1 MSTPQPDTPIRILQA
16 TLALLDKP
24 QAKLPTMS
32 EIARAT
38 GISRQAVYLHFPSRT
53 DLLVA
58 ATRYQDQT
66 NNIAAALEPSRTARS
81 GTERLDAFVTAWG
94 NYIPH
99 IYGVARAILAVSET
113 DPEAAAAW
121 NTRMA
126 DMREGCAAAVRAL
139 AEDGTLPPHTDP
151 EQATDLLWT
160 ILSVRTWENLTQ
172 TCGWDQDCY
181 IATIRGLALAALGQD
196 VGALTD
202 VLACPK
208 DPA

>member
-1 MSTPQPDTPIRILQA
+1 MSTPKPDTPTRILQA
-16 TLALLDKP
+16 TLALLEKP
-24 QAKLPTMS
+24 HAKLPTMS
-32 EIARAT
+32 DIARAT
-38 GISRQAVYLHFPSRT
+38 GVSRQAVYLHFPSRT
-53 DLLVA
+53 DVLVA

-66 NNIAAALEPSRTARS
+66 NNLAKALAPSRTARS

-94 NYIPH
+94 NYIPR
-99 IYGVARAILAVSET
+99 IYGVARAILAVTET
-113 DPEAAAAW
+113 DAEAAEAG

-139 AEDGTLPPHTDP
+139 SEDGTLPPHTDP
-151 EQATDLLWT
+151 EHATDLLWT

-172 TCGWDQDCY
+172 TCGWDQESY
-181 IATIRGLALAALGQD
+181 LTTVRGLALAALAQD

-202 VLACPK
+202 VLARPK